1 MPAPPLL
8 AVRPPPPEWEIAVA
22 HAQPNMRLRPRCHAN
37 LGGIERGLQAVEL
50 QDKGYVRPRL
60 AAAGGER
67 CRQESL
73 WRCFVKDPV
82 SVVGE
87 RAEDIVVGLFSE
99 WGGL

>member
-1 MPAPPLL
+1 M
-8 AVRPPPPEWEIAVA
+8 
-22 HAQPNMRLRPRCHAN
+22 
-37 LGGIERGLQAVEL
+37 EL

-87 RAEDIVVGLFSE
+87 RAEDIVVGLFSK